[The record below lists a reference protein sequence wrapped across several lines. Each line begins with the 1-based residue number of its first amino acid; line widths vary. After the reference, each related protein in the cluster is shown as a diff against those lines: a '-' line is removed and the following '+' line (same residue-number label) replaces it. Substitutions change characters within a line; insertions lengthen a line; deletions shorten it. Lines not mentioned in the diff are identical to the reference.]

1 MNGENR
7 YYPVFLDLKDR
18 LSVVVGGG
26 LVALRKVESLIG
38 AGALVRVVSPEVVP
52 EIQELHGVEIKLKP
66 YESRDLA
73 GAWVVIAAT
82 DDEAVNLAVSHD
94 AHRRRIFCNVVDRP
108 EVCSFIVPSVVEQGP
123 IKIAISTGGV
133 SPALAKRLRMEL
145 GSMIGDEYVILARI
159 LGALRPLVLSQ
170 EGGHAA
176 HKRVFEVLVNS
187 ELLEAIRQHDTELVH
202 AILEQALGQRIE
214 LEGILS

>member
-1 MNGENR
+1 MNGENP

-18 LSVVVGGG
+18 LSMVVGGG

-38 AGALVRVVSPEVVP
+38 AGAHVRVVAPAVVP
-52 EIQELHGVEIKLKP
+52 EISELEGVEIKLKP

-73 GAWVVIAAT
+73 VAWVVIAAT
-82 DDEAVNLAVSHD
+82 DDEAVNLAVGRD
-94 AHRRRIFCNVVDRP
+94 AAKRRIFCNVVDRP
-108 EVCSFIVPSVVEQGP
+108 EQCSFIVPSVVERGP

-145 GSMIGDEYVILARI
+145 GSMVGDEYVSLARL

-176 HKRVFEVLVNS
+176 HKRVFDVLVNS
-187 ELLEAIRQHDTELVH
+187 ELLDAIAQHDTELVQT
-202 AILEQALGQRIE
+202 ILEQALGQHID
-214 LEGILS
+214 LEGVLL

>member
-18 LSVVVGGG
+18 LCVVVGGG
-26 LVALRKVESLIG
+26 LVALRKVETLLG
-38 AGALVRVVSPEVVP
+38 AGAQVRVVSPEIVP
-52 EIQELHGVEIKLKP
+52 EIQDLDGVELKLNA
-66 YESRDLA
+66 YESPDLA
-73 GAWVVIAAT
+73 GACLVIAAT
-82 DDEAVNLAVSHD
+82 DDEAVNLAVSRD
-94 AHRRRIFCNVVDRP
+94 AAKRRIFCNVVDRP
-108 EVCSFIVPSVVEQGP
+108 EECSFIVPSVVERGP

-145 GSMIGDEYVILARI
+145 GAMVGDEYVILARI

-170 EGGHAA
+170 EGGHVA

-187 ELLEAIRQHDTELVH
+187 ELIDAIRQHDSELVH
-202 AILEQALGQRIE
+202 AILEQALGQRID
-214 LEGILS
+214 LEGILP

>member
-18 LSVVVGGG
+18 LAVVVGGG

-38 AGALVRVVSPEVVP
+38 AAARVRVVSPEVVP
-52 EIQELHGVEIKLKP
+52 EIQDFDGVELKLKP
-66 YESRDLA
+66 YDSHDLA
-73 GAWVVIAAT
+73 GAYLVVAAT
-82 DDEAVNLAVSHD
+82 DDEAVNVAVSRD
-94 AHRRRIFCNVVDRP
+94 AAECRIFCNVVDRP

-145 GSMIGDEYVILARI
+145 GAMIGDEYVSLARI

-187 ELLEAIRQHDTELVH
+187 DLLDALRRHDSELVQD
-202 AILEQALGQRIE
+202 ILEQALGQRID
-214 LEGILS
+214 LEGLLP

>member
-7 YYPVFLDLKDR
+7 YYPVFLDLRDR
-18 LSVVVGGG
+18 LCVVVGGG

-38 AGALVRVVSPEVVP
+38 AGARVRVVSPEVAP
-52 EIQELHGVEIKLKP
+52 EIQDLEGVELELKP

-73 GAWVVIAAT
+73 GAHLVIAAT
-82 DDEAVNLAVSHD
+82 DDEAVNQAVSRD
-94 AHRRRIFCNVVDRP
+94 AAKRRIFCNVVDRP
-108 EVCSFIVPSVVEQGP
+108 EECSFIVPSLVEQGP
-123 IKIAISTGGV
+123 IKIAISTGGL

-145 GSMIGDEYVILARI
+145 GAMIGEEYEILARI

-170 EGGHAA
+170 EGGHEA

-187 ELLEAIRQHDTELVH
+187 ELLDAIRQHDTELVH
-202 AILEQALGQRIE
+202 TILEQALGQTID
-214 LEGILS
+214 LEGLLP